1 MRAVSDA
8 GTMRAAFFDRARSMV
23 VRAVPVPVPGP
34 DEVRLRVQYCGIC
47 GSDVSLYKTGALAGP
62 HVVLGHEVSAT
73 VDLDPSGRLRPGS
86 RVTPFPARGCGR
98 CVFCRDG
105 HWRFCLDPPAQVGGG
120 FAEFTVYP
128 ARNLIPVP
136 TELDDRRA
144 AAAEPLG
151 VALRGVELAAPSRG
165 DLTYVSGLGSIGLF
179 TVAALVQA
187 GCRVVGADPDPDRR
201 VAAEALG
208 AETVFDNTASDPA
221 GTMRSFDP
229 RGPRVA
235 FECAGVA
242 ASLEEVFETCGY
254 LGVVGILGIPMAP
267 VLLLRMT
274 IKEQRAFSI
283 SGPSPQSMRRALDL
297 LVERP
302 EVGDVVT
309 GSVTLDGL
317 GAAME
322 ALAEGRGGIKVL
334 VDPRSGSAAGGALA

>member
-1 MRAVSDA
+1 VSDA

-23 VRAVPVPVPGP
+23 VREVPVPMPGP

-62 HVVLGHEVSAT
+62 DVVLGHEVSAT
-73 VDLDPSGRLRPGS
+73 VDLDPAGRLRPGS
-86 RVTPFPARGCGR
+86 RVTPFPARGCGT

-105 HWRFCLDPPAQVGGG
+105 HWRFCLDPPAGVGGG

-136 TELDDRRA
+136 AGLDDRRA

-151 VALRGVELAAPSRG
+151 VALRGVELAAPSPD
-165 DLTYVSGLGSIGLF
+165 DLAYVSGLGSIGLF
-179 TVAALVQA
+179 TVAGLVQA
-187 GCRVVGADPDPDRR
+187 GCRVVGADPNPDRR
-201 VAAEALG
+201 AAAEALG
-208 AETVFDNTASDPA
+208 AEAAFDNAVHDPVA
-221 GTMRSFDP
+221 TTLSFDP

-235 FECAGVA
+235 FECAGVPE
-242 ASLEEVFETCGY
+242 SLQDVFEVCGP

-283 SGPSPQSMRRALDL
+283 SGPSPDSMRRALDL
-297 LVERP
+297 LRERP

-309 GSVTLDGL
+309 GTVPLEGL
-317 GAAME
+317 GTAME
-322 ALAEGRGGIKVL
+322 SLAEGRGGIKVL
-334 VDPRSGSAAGGALA
+334 VDPGAG